1 MDPSAG
7 RVVWHDSASWTGLL
21 VERDH
26 VRRLVEQ
33 VAHDLVGGRSSLL
46 LVHAPPGGG
55 LTTVLELAA
64 LSARAQGARVVWTRC
79 SADESAVPFGAAA
92 QVLAALGIEPAVSVP
107 RLCRSVLDA
116 ARERPLAVLV
126 DDVQWIDAESAELLV
141 ALARRTSHAP
151 LLLVVGNGLPGAVTM
166 LRDSAAAAGAR
177 VHECRPAPLGREGVA
192 RLLASACPVPADP
205 AFVDAITS
213 LTFGFPA
220 AVRRVLL
227 SLAQRSVPPS
237 PDVIAEVTEIAAVA
251 WHDLVERRIDAVG
264 PAARRLACALA
275 VCHGVFGVRE
285 AAAVAGLGADHADE
299 TEALTTAGLLVG
311 DSLPNDVVAELVLC
325 ASTREEREELH
336 AAAAELANRTAL
348 SDEVVARFVLG
359 SAPLGAPWVLEV
371 LRNAARSALH
381 RGDQREAVR
390 LLERALREP
399 MSTVDR
405 AALLVDC
412 GAAET
417 PHAPDAAERKLAAVV
432 TSGGEH
438 RLAAA
443 ELILARGNIDLVR
456 RLTTAADGALGALYW
471 LADEARHQYP
481 ELVGVPRPPSGEPRD
496 TAAAA
501 TSAWAAVAEG
511 RDIDRARRLA
521 RLALGGPIARERL
534 LLPWV
539 LAARALALAGDLAES
554 TAALDATIIEAR
566 RRCLPSVT
574 GWALLVRAK
583 AFARQGLLADAA
595 HDLEHAVREV
605 PLENWH
611 ASVRPV
617 FSALELVLALEAG
630 RHDDAERLASV
641 EFPAGFNRVQFDFA
655 RGLLKLVGGD
665 SDGASVLFE
674 ECGRTMLARR
684 WRNPAL
690 LAWRSFCAISYR
702 GSGRFEEAGELVR
715 EEIRLAEL
723 WGEPGTLGSAH
734 VGAAMAVARTE
745 SRDHR
750 DRGVAVLRSSK
761 APLRHAAALAE
772 LASSGPDRD
781 VVDVRSLLAR
791 RRAAEP
797 VPEPLESFVS
807 PESVCAQAARAIW

>member
-1 MDPSAG
+1 MDPSA
-7 RVVWHDSASWTGLL
+7 RVAWHDSASWTGLL
-21 VERDH
+21 VERDQ
-26 VRRLVEQ
+26 VRRLVDQ
-33 VAHDLVGGRSSLL
+33 AAHELADGRSSVL
-46 LVHAPPGGG
+46 LVQAPPGGG
-55 LTTVLELAA
+55 LTTVLGLAEL
-64 LSARAQGARVVWTRC
+64 SVRARGARVVWARC
-79 SADESAVPFGAAA
+79 SPDESALPFGAAA
-92 QVLAALGIEPAVSVP
+92 QVLTALGVEPTVSVP
-107 RLCRSVLDA
+107 QLCRSVLDA
-116 ARERPLAVLV
+116 AREQPLAVLV

-151 LLLVVGNGLPGAVTM
+151 LLLVVGNGLPGALTL

-177 VHECRPAPLGREGVA
+177 VHECRPAPLGREGIA

-205 AFVDAITS
+205 AFVDAVAS
-213 LTFGFPA
+213 LTSGFPA

-237 PDVIAEVTEIAAVA
+237 PDVIDEVTGIAAVA
-251 WHDLVERRIDAVG
+251 WHDLVERRVDAV
-264 PAARRLACALA
+264 PPRARRLASALA

-285 AAAVAGLGADHADE
+285 AAVVAGLGDDHEAE

-311 DSLPNDVVAELVLC
+311 DALPNDVVAELVLC
-325 ASTREEREELH
+325 VSVREEREELH
-336 AAAAELANRTAL
+336 AAAGELAHRTAL
-348 SDEVVARFVLG
+348 PDEVVARFVLG
-359 SAPLGAPWVLEV
+359 AAPLGVPWVLEV
-371 LRNAARSALH
+371 LRNAATSARH

-399 MSTVDR
+399 VSTVDR
-405 AALLVDC
+405 AGLLVAC
-412 GAAET
+412 GAAGT
-417 PHAPDAAERKLAAVV
+417 PHAPDAAERKLATVV
-432 TSGGEH
+432 AGGGAH

-456 RLTTAADGALGALYW
+456 RLTGGTDAELGALYW

-481 ELVGVPRPPSGEPRD
+481 ELVPVPRPPSGEPRD
-496 TAAAA
+496 TVAAA
-501 TSAWAAVAEG
+501 TSAWAVVAEG

-521 RLALGGPIARERL
+521 RLAVGGPIARERL

-539 LAARALALAGDLAES
+539 LAARALALTGDLAES
-554 TAALDATIIEAR
+554 TAALDAIIIEGR

-605 PLENWH
+605 PLESWH
-611 ASVRPV
+611 AAVRPV
-617 FSALELVLALEAG
+617 FTALELVLALEAG
-630 RHDDAERLASV
+630 RHDDAARLAAH

-655 RGLLKLVGGD
+655 RGLLRLVGGD
-665 SDGASVLFE
+665 PDGASALFE

-690 LAWRSFCAISYR
+690 LAWRSFCAIAYR
-702 GSGRFEEAGELVR
+702 GSGRVEEAGALVR

-723 WGEPGTLGSAH
+723 WGEPSALGSAH
-734 VGAAMAVARTE
+734 VGAAMAVARPE

-750 DRGVAVLRSSK
+750 ERGVAVLRGSK
-761 APLRHAAALAE
+761 APLRHAGALAE
-772 LASSGPDRD
+772 LASSGPDGD

-791 RRAAEP
+791 RRVVEP
-797 VPEPLESFVS
+797 VAEPLESFVS